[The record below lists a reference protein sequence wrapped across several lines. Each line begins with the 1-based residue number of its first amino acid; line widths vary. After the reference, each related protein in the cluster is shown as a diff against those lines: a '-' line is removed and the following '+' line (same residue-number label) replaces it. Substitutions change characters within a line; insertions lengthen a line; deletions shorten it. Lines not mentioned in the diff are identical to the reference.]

1 MQLTKYE
8 QETIINFNEDES
20 TAELYTCSPIMMR
33 KLDKL
38 VEANPEVYR
47 IKSEDF
53 SYGELIS
60 KTYIF
65 PKGLITLRKPTVL
78 SEDKKQAKIK
88 NLSKRNA

>member
-20 TAELYTCSPIMMR
+20 TAELYTCSSVMMR

-38 VEANPEVYR
+38 VEVNPEAYQV
-47 IKSEDF
+47 KSEDF
-53 SYGELIS
+53 SYGKLVS